1 MDERLGSSKMSQEK
15 PKSSK
20 EELEYASTPERKNR
34 CAIRMATSEAVGR
47 LGDQMDSLFFDAISF

>member
-1 MDERLGSSKMSQEK
+1 MSQEK